1 MEFVQELISQKSV
14 FPLPGKCFGVEDYFR
29 IVITIP
35 QEQISE
41 AVKRISD
48 FCRENTAEG
57 RVLVLVNLVNFIL
70 VSTLTI

>member
-35 QEQISE
+35 QEQITE
-41 AVKRISD
+41 AAKRISD

-57 RVLVLVNLVNFIL
+57 RVLILDLSNLSVHN
-70 VSTLTI
+70 